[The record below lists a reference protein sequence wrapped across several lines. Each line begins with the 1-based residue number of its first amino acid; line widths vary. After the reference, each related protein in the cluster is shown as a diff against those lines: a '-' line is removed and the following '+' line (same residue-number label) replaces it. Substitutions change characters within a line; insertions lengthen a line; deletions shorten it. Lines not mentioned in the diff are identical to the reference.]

1 MTDIFT
7 RLVQEGLTPNTYYV
21 LHCIREKTVPYKFV
35 NKELECKRLQTEG
48 WLTEDLQLT
57 SKSLIFI
64 EEINGYFKK
73 SKKKTS
79 KDLMGADFLQKI
91 QEYVNIFPNRKLS
104 SGKYARTTPKNLE
117 VAFRW
122 FFENYDYDWDIIIK
136 ATERYVGEYEVRN
149 FDYMRTSQY
158 FLRKQNTDKSFESDL
173 ANYCELITSNP
184 DDHQVYFKERIV

>member
-1 MTDIFT
+1 MTEIFK
-7 RLVQEGLTPNTYYV
+7 RLVEEKITPNAYYV
-21 LHCIREKTVPYKFV
+21 LDCIREKVKPNNFV
-35 NKELECKRLQTEG
+35 NASLECSRLQSDG
-48 WLTEDLQLT
+48 WLTKDLQLT

-64 EEINGYFKK
+64 EEISGYFKK

-79 KDLMGADFLQKI
+79 KDLMGAGFLQKI

-117 VAFRW
+117 VGFRW

-136 ATERYVGEYEVRN
+136 ATERYVEEYEVRN
-149 FDYMRTSQY
+149 YDYMRTSQY
-158 FLRKQNTDKSFESDL
+158 FLRKQNNDKSFESDL

-184 DDHQVYFKERIV
+184 EEHQVYFKEKIV